1 MNGDLFWKKKEKYKI
16 GFEMMDQV
24 GTTQKSGHIGSSE
37 PDWSLIRTEIDHS
50 DLVMT

>member
-1 MNGDLFWKKKEKYKI
+1 MVTYFGKKKEKYKM
-16 GFEMMDQV
+16 GFEVMDQV